1 MKPHKNP
8 LCYHQKTAQKVSVS
22 LRRRLKVKFSHS
34 MLAVV
39 MITCI
44 IWITANSVSPLGF
57 RGDKSVNNLWL
68 FHFSPLGFRSEKS
81 VNNLWL
87 FHFVP

>member
-1 MKPHKNP
+1 MKSHKNP
-8 LCYHQKTAQKVSVS
+8 LCYHQKTAQKLSVS

-44 IWITANSVSPLGF
+44 IWITANSFSPLGF
-57 RGDKSVNNLWL
+57 RGEKNVNNLWL
-68 FHFSPLGFRSEKS
+68 FH
-81 VNNLWL
+81 VNTLWL